1 MRNRNRQRLQFVQKT
16 VKLSDIKF
24 REGAFVSDRKV
35 QRMTAEFTGT
45 LPASTETYE
54 DWATN
59 TAFLAS
65 LVVALTTRARLSAHS
80 QDVTLKTAVAP
91 QGVVELIHYA
101 SENLQWRLAN
111 PESPK
116 TWSLDDVLMDC
127 VECAEFYGLQD
138 FLDDA
143 LGMAGK

>member
-1 MRNRNRQRLQFVQKT
+1 MPNRNRQRLQFVQKT
-16 VKLSDIKF
+16 VKLSDVKF

-35 QRMTAEFTGT
+35 QRIAAEFTHT

-54 DWATN
+54 EWATN

-65 LVVALTTRARLSAHS
+65 LVVALTTRARLSAHR
-80 QDVTLKTAVAP
+80 QDATLKTAVAP